1 MYIQY
6 LLYQELKIY
15 MYFDMLLIFY
25 FILYIFFYVTYHI
38 QLEMVHLKNLIQVL
52 YLQLQI
58 HKLMV

>member
-52 YLQLQI
+52 Y
-58 HKLMV
+58 